1 MWRWIASSL
10 TFLAM
15 TSKADATTDCLQAG
29 IAEPERYLLSIFLGW
44 EKEMPEQVGH
54 DKLAVD

>member
-1 MWRWIASSL
+1 MCPRAE
-10 TFLAM
+10 
-15 TSKADATTDCLQAG
+15 Q
-29 IAEPERYLLSIFLGW
+29 AEPGRYLLSIFLGW